1 MSCLLT
7 NFQLNRIKVS
17 TEDDPRLVD
26 NVDSLNEFSCCSV
39 CIRSFFLI
47 FFFVIFVTRVNT
59 SGNKESCD
67 GIRTIQSFLRDMI
80 VYIIRMRFSYIYAW
94 KITKKGQ
101 KKSWSKIVLKKKCF
115 WLRKRNFF
123 FFFFK
128 TLKKENEKMQPKKN
142 FFKTLKK
149 KMKEIKDKKK
159 KISVQHQN
167 FFYFFW

>member
-80 VYIIRMRFSYIYAW
+80 VYIFRMRFSYIYAW

-101 KKSWSKIVLKKKCF
+101 KNLGVKNCCFFWKKFLVAKEKKK
-115 WLRKRNFF
+115 R
-123 FFFFK
+123 
-128 TLKKENEKMQPKKN
+128 KN
-142 FFKTLKK
+142 FFLR
-149 KMKEIKDKKK
+149 
-159 KISVQHQN
+159 H
-167 FFYFFW
+167 